1 MLGSTGNLIGGTNGA
16 DRNVISGNAGA
27 GVFIQ
32 NAGGN
37 TVLGNYIGTTML
49 GTVSLGNG
57 NNGISVYTSS
67 QNTIGGVSSSARNVL
82 AGNAGSGLYLQAGS
96 SSNVIQGNYIG
107 ADVTGAAAMANAGD
121 GITLQGSVNNLIGG
135 TNNGAG
141 NIISGNTKAGISFFG
156 EAPDNLVQGNRIGT
170 SASGSAALG
179 NGLDGITLTNSPGN
193 LIGGTTVA
201 ARNLIS
207 GNHQNGILILNGSFG
222 TIIQGNFIGT
232 SADGTNALA
241 NTQNGLNI
249 ETWDNTVGGTTSAA
263 RNLISGNGL
272 DGIFIIGLGTTNN
285 SVQGNY
291 LGTRLNGASALH
303 NGRAGLGVS
312 SNAFYNLIGGT
323 ASGAG
328 NLISGNFDAGLYLIG
343 TSGNLV
349 QGNIIGADA
358 SGTVAI
364 PNAIEG
370 MYVQYA
376 VTNLIGGT
384 VAGARNLISGNST
397 SGMFLTNSSWNTIQ
411 GNYIGTAADGV
422 SPLGNGNTA
431 LGFNTLDLQPDSHNN
446 VIGGAQPGA
455 GNIIAYAPFLNTI
468 HYAGVRIRNG
478 CSNNLVS
485 ANSIFANQGLPIDL
499 GTFGVSPNDHCDAD
513 GGATQGN
520 QGQNFPVLSQAV
532 AANGMVIR
540 GTLDSTASS
549 TFVLQ
554 FFGNPAC
561 TAWTNYGQAQFYLG
575 QVAVTTSNDCTTS
588 FSAQV
593 SGTVPPGYVVTATAT
608 DSRNNTSESSAC
620 VSVGAAPPLNI
631 SPPSS
636 HQITVYWTTN
646 FAAGFVLQRTGD
658 LTPPAQWSNVSNVP
672 ATNAGNYSVTL
683 AVGPTNQFY
692 RLAFQ

>member
-1 MLGSTGNLIGGTNGA
+1 MTLLAKTLRRQVAALSCGCSLAIAGLGSQVASGATFTVSNTSDAGPGSFRQAIADANAAPGLDTIAFQILSPPFRISPGSALPAITDPTIIDATTQGSLVELDGSSAGAATVGLRLLSSNSVVRGLVINMFGLEGIHIEGPGSNVVAGNFIGTDITGTLNRGNGAATATSPSPGIFVLGSTGNLIGGTNGA

-323 ASGAG
+323 ASG
-328 NLISGNFDAGLYLIG
+328 
-343 TSGNLV
+343 
-349 QGNIIGADA
+349 
-358 SGTVAI
+358 
-364 PNAIEG
+364 
-370 MYVQYA
+370 
-376 VTNLIGGT
+376 
-384 VAGARNLISGNST
+384 
-397 SGMFLTNSSWNTIQ
+397 
-411 GNYIGTAADGV
+411 
-422 SPLGNGNTA
+422 
-431 LGFNTLDLQPDSHNN
+431 
-446 VIGGAQPGA
+446 
-455 GNIIAYAPFLNTI
+455 
-468 HYAGVRIRNG
+468 
-478 CSNNLVS
+478 
-485 ANSIFANQGLPIDL
+485 
-499 GTFGVSPNDHCDAD
+499 
-513 GGATQGN
+513 
-520 QGQNFPVLSQAV
+520 
-532 AANGMVIR
+532 
-540 GTLDSTASS
+540 
-549 TFVLQ
+549 
-554 FFGNPAC
+554 
-561 TAWTNYGQAQFYLG
+561 
-575 QVAVTTSNDCTTS
+575 
-588 FSAQV
+588 
-593 SGTVPPGYVVTATAT
+593 
-608 DSRNNTSESSAC
+608 
-620 VSVGAAPPLNI
+620 
-631 SPPSS
+631 
-636 HQITVYWTTN
+636 
-646 FAAGFVLQRTGD
+646 
-658 LTPPAQWSNVSNVP
+658 
-672 ATNAGNYSVTL
+672 
-683 AVGPTNQFY
+683 
-692 RLAFQ
+692 